1 MTTFSYP
8 FFSYLQIGKVPYN
21 SNTLFLL
28 FIFSILC
35 YTAYFIQDCTSIL
48 AVEILLLII
57 EKKKVCAY
65 RTSIQI
71 LFNVF
76 SVKANSCGN
85 IHNLVIKIGVI
96 MRHTNGSVRSQGLT
110 CDM

>member
-8 FFSYLQIGKVPYN
+8 FFSYLQMGKVPYN

-28 FIFSILC
+28 FIFSIDRLC

-57 EKKKVCAY
+57 EKKKKFVLIAQA
-65 RTSIQI
+65 SK
-71 LFNVF
+71 FF
-76 SVKANSCGN
+76 SMFS
-85 IHNLVIKIGVI
+85 L
-96 MRHTNGSVRSQGLT
+96 
-110 CDM
+110 

>member
-57 EKKKVCAY
+57 EKKKKFVLIAQA
-65 RTSIQI
+65 SK
-71 LFNVF
+71 FF
-76 SVKANSCGN
+76 SMFS
-85 IHNLVIKIGVI
+85 L
-96 MRHTNGSVRSQGLT
+96 
-110 CDM
+110 